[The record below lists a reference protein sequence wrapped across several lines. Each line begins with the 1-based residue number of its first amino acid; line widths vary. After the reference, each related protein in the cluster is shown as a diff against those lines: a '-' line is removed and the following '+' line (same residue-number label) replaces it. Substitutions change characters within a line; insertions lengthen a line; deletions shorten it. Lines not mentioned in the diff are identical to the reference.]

1 MDYLRL
7 NDAVTSFAASSNIP
21 AGTQASYRQANSKI
35 YVYAR
40 KSRGDRPFSCLCRKA
55 SDAPKRARA
64 CCGPDVHDKEDVSAA
79 FSRVPLRRPPFCI
92 PSSASA
98 RPDARRTGA
107 GRVFPRPSALPARGT
122 SAAFRRS
129 AAFSAPECRLSRRP
143 VSPPPGA
150 AQISPARTRIRNH
163 AGDEPQKTAPLPD
176 LHKERERLNVSAS
189 RPDAM
194 P

>member
-129 AAFSAPECRLSRRP
+129 AAFSAPECRLFRRP
-143 VSPPPGA
+143 VSPPPGGA
-150 AQISPARTRIRNH
+150 AQISPARASGTTPEMSRK
-163 AGDEPQKTAPLPD
+163 KTAPLRD
-176 LHKERERLNVSAS
+176 LHKERERLNVPAS
-189 RPDAM
+189 RTDAM